1 MSGCDGWQAD
11 GGIIAQ
17 RCDGFQAHVARALHR
32 PLIVLFKQKCPDQSN
47 DGGLVGE
54 DADHVAASLDL
65 AIEAFERKVGRPLSH
80 HELRAR
86 VSPSS
91 RIRGFLR
98 GPFLIYQ

>member
-32 PLIVLFKQKCPDQSN
+32 PLIVLFKQKCPDELN

-54 DADHVAASLDL
+54 DINPTPSTANAFRMRSLSDVFVT
-65 AIEAFERKVGRPLSH
+65 IS
-80 HELRAR
+80 
-86 VSPSS
+86 
-91 RIRGFLR
+91 
-98 GPFLIYQ
+98 